1 MSGHPENDH
10 DPEAFQKWLDEYP
23 RGALGVDL
31 SEALAEVVTATQI
44 HGKPGSFALKVKIT
58 PGNTDMGD
66 LLVTAEIDT
75 KPAKPDAPR
84 HTFFPTEDGGLSRS
98 DPNQPSIPGM
108 EPR

>member
-1 MSGHPENDH
+1 MNHPENDT

-31 SEALAEVVTATQI
+31 SEALAEVVFATRA
-44 HGKPGSFALKVKIT
+44 HGKPSSFALKVKIT
-58 PGNTDMGD
+58 PGNTDLGD
-66 LLVTAEIDT
+66 LLVSADVET
-75 KPAKPDAPR
+75 KPAKPDVPK

-98 DPNQPSIPGM
+98 DPNQPVIPGM